1 MNKDIVKEVEKL
13 TDRISKQYS
22 SIMNPKKRPGKG
34 STLTYLDNPGGGF
47 EQIQLLEARLKALEM
62 HGEDYLSERDKRNGF
77 SPHSVKRM
85 VLCQILSMYKSRRDL
100 VIEKGEIGMT
110 QHENLSGYTP
120 AEVKKYLFEKM
131 QQTNQRINE
140 MDAEQINPPIEG
152 DKQNEQPPGGDAE
165 KLKKTLD
172 AILEIRKA
180 REAIVGQLSE
190 IRTQAKSKIS
200 ALKSAEDAL
209 LDQCEGVDQME
220 LFKIDPSISPEA
232 QEIIENPI
240 I

>member
-1 MNKDIVKEVEKL
+1 MSNVVKEVEEL
-13 TDRISKQYS
+13 TERISKKYE
-22 SIMNPKKRPGKG
+22 SIMNPKKRVGKG
-34 STLTYLDNPGGGF
+34 STLTYLDDPGGGF
-47 EQIQLLEARLKALEM
+47 DQIQLLEARLRALEM
-62 HGEDYLSERDKRNGF
+62 HGEEYLSDRDKRNGY
-77 SPHSVKRM
+77 SPRTVKRM
-85 VLCQILSMYKSRRDL
+85 VLCQIMAMHKNRADL
-100 VIEKGEIGMT
+100 IKEKGELGMT
-110 QHENLSGYTP
+110 EYENLSGYSP
-120 AEVKKYLFEKM
+120 KDALQEILEQVE
-131 QQTNQRINE
+131 QTNKRINE
-140 MDAEQINPPIEG
+140 MDAEQINAPVEG
-152 DKQNEQPPGGDAE
+152 DQQNEQTSGGDAE

-180 REAIVGQLSE
+180 REAITTQLTE

-220 LFKIDPSISPEA
+220 LFNLDPSISPEA

>member
-1 MNKDIVKEVEKL
+1 MSNVVKEVEEL
-13 TDRISKQYS
+13 TERISKKYEN
-22 SIMNPKKRPGKG
+22 IMNPKKRVGKG
-34 STLTYLDNPGGGF
+34 STLTYLDDPGGGF
-47 EQIQLLEARLKALEM
+47 DQIQLLEARLRALEM
-62 HGEDYLSERDKRNGF
+62 HGEEYLSDRDKRNGY
-77 SPHSVKRM
+77 SPRTVKRM
-85 VLCQILSMYKSRRDL
+85 VLCQIMAMYKNRADL
-100 VIEKGEIGMT
+100 IKEKGELGMT
-110 QHENLSGYTP
+110 EHENLSGYSP
-120 AEVKKYLFEKM
+120 KDALQEILEQVEN
-131 QQTNQRINE
+131 TNKRIKE
-140 MDAEQINPPIEG
+140 MDAEQINAPVEG
-152 DKQNEQPPGGDAE
+152 DQQNEQASGGDAE

-180 REAIVGQLSE
+180 REAITTQLTE

-220 LFKIDPSISPEA
+220 LFNLDPSISPEA